1 MENSNKPLVSI
12 CSITYNHA
20 PYIRQC
26 LDGMLMQ
33 QTDFTFEIIINDDC
47 STDGTTEIIREYAER
62 YPEIVKP
69 VFHEENQYQK
79 GVRGMFAKFVFP
91 KAKGK
96 YIALCEGDDYWTDPL
111 KLQKQVD
118 FLEANEN
125 VMMVYTGFQ
134 TVNMKGENVCFDNFE
149 YYQRKSKTGDV
160 FRLLLQSNFIMT
172 LTTCYRR
179 ECLIDNPI
187 LDNCPK
193 SLDYALFL
201 TAAAMGDVV
210 YLPESTACYR
220 RLPTGMIATKGAF
233 VNKVAEEIYFYFA
246 NLFLDGNVKS
256 FTEAERNKIKTEIVY
271 HYMNLFLKGQDK
283 GRLSYFLR
291 KRKLLLHAIPAF
303 GICVSRVNLLSR
315 KKSMYR

>member
-1 MENSNKPLVSI
+1 MNKPLVSI

-118 FLEANEN
+118 FLEANSEYSLCFHN
-125 VMMVYTGFQ
+125 AMVHYEDGKTADCIFAELQTRTYSRQELLKSWKAPTASFLFQ
-134 TVNMKGENVCFDNFE
+134 RGVLYSSINQKV
-149 YYQRKSKTGDV
+149 QASKKLVYGD
-160 FRLLLQSNFIMT
+160 LP
-172 LTTCYRR
+172 
-179 ECLIDNPI
+179 LI
-187 LDNCPK
+187 
-193 SLDYALFL
+193 L
-201 TAAAMGDVV
+201 TASYCGKIWCINDVMSIYRKHKGGVMQEHSSIPIKLCIHQIECKKIFGKDLKAIFNDKIGRHAAIAISVLHHGKFK
-210 YLPESTACYR
+210 TAIK
-220 RLPTGMIATKGAF
+220 LWWISF
-233 VNKVAEEIYFYFA
+233 VHAPFDSVKWSCKYFY
-246 NLFLDGNVKS
+246 NVFKD
-256 FTEAERNKIKTEIVY
+256 R
-271 HYMNLFLKGQDK
+271 
-283 GRLSYFLR
+283 
-291 KRKLLLHAIPAF
+291 
-303 GICVSRVNLLSR
+303 
-315 KKSMYR
+315 